1 MKKKYRKLNLLPF
14 YFQSVGLVI
23 IGLLLLSILVDLF
36 GWGNFEIGEEYK
48 TLYEI
53 VLLIGLLLIA
63 ISQGRIED
71 ERTLEIRTK
80 VYAATFIFGVV
91 AFILDKLLNF
101 TAFSHSETETDAFW
115 LLVKM
120 FTFYFIFSWILKRKG

>member
-14 YFQSVGLVI
+14 YFRN
-23 IGLLLLSILVDLF
+23 IGLGIVGIALFAVLIKLTGRVDLEAYSELRTVFEILLLV
-36 GWGNFEIGEEYK
+36 
-48 TLYEI
+48 
-53 VLLIGLLLIA
+53 GLLLIA
-63 ISQGRIED
+63 VSQGRIED